1 MDLNTKID
9 YLNDFE
15 SYVSMVDRMVN
26 DVALKVV
33 NSARQSYGV
42 KKQAFEEK
50 DEKLCGF
57 LWDKEHTSPFRH
69 SYYTFNIRAPLFLF
83 NQLKKYQVGSVFRS
97 YEVNGDNIRLDLV
110 DHFYD
115 TDKGCSWNELSGRYK
130 QTSDAAFIP
139 DKLRSNPGH
148 GNKQSSGE
156 YVNPL
161 SKDDPDY
168 HSEIGMI
175 NRMCYITSDLFRNYQ
190 LMIKNGVAKEI
201 ARMFLPQNVYT
212 EASWTVS
219 LQAVMHFLHQRLDK
233 DAQFEIRLLA
243 EAIYTLVEPDL
254 TKIGISRE
262 DLLTS

>member
-15 SYVSMVDRMVN
+15 SYVSMVDRMVS

-33 NSARQSYGV
+33 NAARQSYGN
-42 KKQAFEEK
+42 KKEVFEEK
-50 DEKLCGF
+50 DKKLCSF
-57 LWDKEHTSPFRH
+57 LWDNDHTSPFRH

-83 NQLKKYQVGSVFRS
+83 NQLKKYQVGSGFRS
-97 YEVNGDNIRLDLV
+97 YEIDGQTIKLDLV

-130 QTSDAAFIP
+130 QTSNVGFIP
-139 DKLRSNPGH
+139 QKLRSNPGH

-161 SKDDPDY
+161 SEDDPDY
-168 HSEIGMI
+168 HSEDGMI
-175 NRMCYITSDLFRNYQ
+175 NRMHFIMHDRFRDYQ

-201 ARMFLPQNVYT
+201 ARMFLPQNIYT

-219 LQAVMHFLHQRLDK
+219 LQAIMHFLNQRLK
-233 DAQFEIRLLA
+233 PDAQHEIRLLA

-254 TKIGISRE
+254 TKIGISKE
-262 DLLTS
+262 SLLTF